1 MKLVVATPTEIVE
14 DVDDIVSV
22 RANDDTGAFGIQP
35 GHADFLTVLPISVVS
50 WRTKTRSG
58 VVVIRGGILTVQG
71 GSRIDIAAR
80 GAWREDQLSDLGS
93 SAIAELQREDSDE
106 DVTRKSE
113 HRLHLATMRQI
124 ERLLR
129 GARKETTTPRLDAG
143 ASPGAGRRTYDRS
156 MF

>member
-22 RANDDTGAFGIQP
+22 RASDDTGAFGIQP
-35 GHADFLTVLPISVVS
+35 GHADFLAVLPISVVS

-71 GSRIDIAAR
+71 GIRIDIAAR
-80 GAWREDQLSDLGS
+80 GAWREDQLSDLGP
-93 SAIAELQREDSDE
+93 SALAELQREDSDE

-143 ASPGAGRRTYDRS
+143 ASPGAGEARS
-156 MF
+156 